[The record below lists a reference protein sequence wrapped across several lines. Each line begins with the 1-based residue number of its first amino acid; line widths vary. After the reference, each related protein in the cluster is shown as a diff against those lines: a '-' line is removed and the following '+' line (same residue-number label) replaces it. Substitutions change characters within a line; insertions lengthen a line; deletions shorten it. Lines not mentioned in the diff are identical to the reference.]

1 MNINH
6 KLSGLFVVFLLL
18 ATMSSSLVSAIA
30 LYNIDSPYL
39 KLLLEE
45 VTPEPVEPGQDVTV
59 KIRIINEGGE
69 AAEDVSVKLNYDIPF
84 FLKTTSDDPEKTK
97 YLCVGCS
104 MDNTYYLIVDAD
116 AKSGLYPLTF
126 EIFYKNVIVKPSE
139 TIDIKIVGKPD
150 ILLQTTNTDTN
161 VTSGE
166 KFNLEIQVD
175 NIGTGIAKN
184 IKIIPNSE
192 NIMMLGSNVNLVN
205 EILPGE
211 TKTLTSEFIIK
222 ESLEPDTYKF
232 PITLE
237 YVDEQGNS
245 YTESF
250 DIGINVLNKADI
262 GIQSIKI
269 NPTNP
274 TLLDQVHL
282 EGILENTGTGE
293 ANKVTIELI
302 TENKKYQAFVGQLKS
317 DDDAPFYFNAKPES
331 VGINTAKLKISY
343 YDDFGYHEIE
353 TTLEKDVQRPKNNLI
368 TVIIIL
374 AVVGAGIGYFFH
386 KRKNA
391 KKWTRKILKS

>member
-1 MNINH
+1 MKRTSKITA
-6 KLSGLFVVFLLL
+6 LSLIFILL
-18 ATMSSSLVSAIA
+18 AMISSSLVLATA
-30 LYNIDSPYL
+30 YNADSSSL

-69 AAEDVSVKLNYDIPF
+69 SAEDVSVKLNYDNPF
-84 FLKTTSDDPEKTK
+84 YLKTTSDDPEKTK
-97 YLCVGCS
+97 DLCVGCS

-116 AKSGLYPLTF
+116 AKSGFYPLTF
-126 EIFYKNVIVKPSE
+126 EISYGDVIVTPSE
-139 TIDIKIVGKPD
+139 TINIKIVGKPD
-150 ILLQTTNTDTN
+150 ILLQTINTDTN

-166 KFNLEIQVD
+166 TFNLEIQIG
-175 NIGTGIAKN
+175 NIGTGIARN
-184 IKIIPNSE
+184 IKVIPDSE
-192 NIMMLGSNVNLVN
+192 NIMMIGSNVNLVD
-205 EILPGE
+205 EILPNQ
-211 TKTLTSEFIIK
+211 TKTFTSEFIIK

-250 DIGINVLNKADI
+250 DIGINVLNKAYI

-269 NPTNP
+269 SPTNP
-274 TLLDQVHL
+274 TLLDQAHL
-282 EGILENTGTGE
+282 EGILENTGKGE

-302 TENKKYQAFVGQLKS
+302 TENKKYQAFVGQLKA
-317 DDDAPFYFNAKPES
+317 DDDAPFYFDAKPET

-353 TTLEKDVQRPKNNLI
+353 TTLEKEVQRPNNTLL
-368 TVIIIL
+368 III
-374 AVVGAGIGYFFH
+374 VVLLILGVIIGYFLY
-386 KRKNA
+386 KRKKA
-391 KKWTRKILKS
+391 KK

>member
-1 MNINH
+1 
-6 KLSGLFVVFLLL
+6 
-18 ATMSSSLVSAIA
+18 
-30 LYNIDSPYL
+30 
-39 KLLLEE
+39 
-45 VTPEPVEPGQDVTV
+45 
-59 KIRIINEGGE
+59 
-69 AAEDVSVKLNYDIPF
+69 VSVKLNYDNPF
-84 FLKTTSDDPEKTK
+84 YLKTTSADPEKTK
-97 YLCVGCS
+97 DLCVGCS

-126 EIFYKNVIVKPSE
+126 EISYENVIVKPSE

-175 NIGTGIAKN
+175 NIGTGIARN

-205 EILPGE
+205 EILPSE

-232 PITLE
+232 PIILE

-282 EGILENTGTGE
+282 EGILENTGKGE
-293 ANKVTIELI
+293 ANKVAIELI
-302 TENKKYQAFVGQLKS
+302 TENKKYQAFVGQLKA
-317 DDDAPFYFNAKPES
+317 DDDAPFYFDAKPET

-353 TTLEKDVQRPKNNLI
+353 TTLEKEVQRPKNNII
-368 TVIIIL
+368 TVIIVL
-374 AVVGAGIGYFFH
+374 AVIVAGIGYFLH
-386 KRKNA
+386 KRKKA
-391 KKWTRKILKS
+391 KK

>member
-1 MNINH
+1 MKIISRI
-6 KLSGLFVVFLLL
+6 LIIYILLILLIAISTSVL
-18 ATMSSSLVSAIA
+18 ATAYNTDSSS
-30 LYNIDSPYL
+30 L

-69 AAEDVSVKLNYDIPF
+69 TAQDVSVNLNTDYPF
-84 FLKTTSDDPEKTK
+84 YLKTTSDDPEKTK
-97 YLCVGCS
+97 DLCVGCS
-104 MDNTYYLIVDAD
+104 MDNTYYLIVNAD

-126 EIFYKNVIVKPSE
+126 DISYGDVVVRTSE

-150 ILLQTTNTDTN
+150 ILLQTINKDTN

-166 KFNLEIQVD
+166 KFNLEMQFN
-175 NIGTGIAKN
+175 NIGTGIARN
-184 IKIIPNSE
+184 IKIIPKSE
-192 NIMMLGSNVNLVN
+192 DIMMLGSNMNLVS
-205 EILPGE
+205 ELLPDE
-211 TKTLTSEFIIK
+211 QKMITSEFIIK

-262 GIQSIKI
+262 GIQSIKTT
-269 NPTNP
+269 PTSP

-282 EGILENTGTGE
+282 EGILENTGKGE

-302 TENKKYQAFVGQLKS
+302 TENKKYQAFVGQLKA
-317 DDDAPFYFNAKPES
+317 DDDAPFYFDAKPEQA
-331 VGINTAKLKISY
+331 GINTATLKISY

-353 TTLEKDVQRPKNNLI
+353 TTLEKEVQRPNNTLL
-368 TVIIIL
+368 IIIVIFVI
-374 AVVGAGIGYFFH
+374 AGVVIGYFLY
-386 KRKNA
+386 KRKKS
-391 KKWTRKILKS
+391 KK

>member
-1 MNINH
+1 MNINN
-6 KLSGLFVVFLLL
+6 KLSGLFIVFIILS
-18 ATMSSSLVSAIA
+18 TMSSSLVSATA
-30 LYNIDSPYL
+30 SYNTDSPYL

-45 VTPEPVEPGQDVTV
+45 VTPEPVEPGQYVTV

-69 AAEDVSVKLNYDIPF
+69 AAEDVSVKLNYDSPF

-97 YLCVGCS
+97 DLCIGCS

-126 EIFYKNVIVKPSE
+126 EISYEDVIVKPSE

-175 NIGTGIAKN
+175 NIGTGIARN

-192 NIMMLGSNVNLVN
+192 NIMMLGSNVNLVT
-205 EILPGE
+205 EILPDQ

-282 EGILENTGTGE
+282 EGILENTGKGE

-302 TENKKYQAFVGQLKS
+302 TENKKYQAFVGQLKA
-317 DDDAPFYFNAKPES
+317 DDDAPFYFDAKPET

-353 TTLEKDVQRPKNNLI
+353 TTLEKEVQRPKNNLI
-368 TVIIIL
+368 TIIIIL
-374 AVVGAGIGYFFH
+374 AIAGAGIWYFLH
-386 KRKNA
+386 KRKKA
-391 KKWTRKILKS
+391 KK